1 MFYDSPV
8 TSSVPH
14 TPTLLVHGGAWAI
27 PADAARAHQS
37 GVRNALEA
45 GYALLSR
52 GASALDAVEAAVTVL
67 EDDPTFDA
75 GRGSFLTSDGR
86 VQLDALLMDGG
97 RMKAGGVACVERL
110 RNPIQAARLVL
121 EQSAHVYF
129 VGSGAENFAR
139 AHGMALIDN
148 AELVLDR
155 ERERL
160 AHAKLREAAGLGDD
174 TFSGKDFPLHP
185 VLHDDKSP
193 ETAVH
198 HAIADRSSSAES
210 QLALAEGASGTKDS
224 ATGSSVS
231 GHDLTA
237 CGKMQIVEQEA
248 SGHDFSRADT
258 IENNIDG
265 ALAPEG
271 KTFSISQ
278 DSHDTVG
285 AVALDSRGNLAA
297 ATSTGGTLN
306 KTPGRVGDS
315 SLIGCGCYADNL
327 SAAVSLT
334 GWGEP
339 IMKLVLGK
347 WATDRVAAGTAPE
360 IAAREAISYLF
371 NRLGGHG
378 GIILLGPDGRFG
390 LAHNTPAMA
399 WGLATPK
406 GLQTGLT
413 V

>member
-1 MFYDSPV
+1 MFYDILLTPSTIHV
-8 TSSVPH
+8 
-14 TPTLLVHGGAWAI
+14 PTLLVHGGAWAI
-27 PADAARAHQS
+27 PAEVAAAHQA

-45 GYALLSR
+45 GYGVLTL
-52 GASALDAVEAAVTVL
+52 GGSALDAVQAAVTVL

-97 RMKAGGVACVERL
+97 RMKAGGVACVEHL

-121 EQSAHVYF
+121 EKSPHVYF
-129 VGSGAENFAR
+129 VGCGAEQFAHS
-139 AHGMALIDN
+139 HGMKLIDN

-160 AHAKLREAAGLGDD
+160 AHAQAREAAGFVDD
-174 TFSGKDFPLHP
+174 SFSG
-185 VLHDDKSP
+185 
-193 ETAVH
+193 
-198 HAIADRSSSAES
+198 
-210 QLALAEGASGTKDS
+210 
-224 ATGSSVS
+224 
-231 GHDLTA
+231 
-237 CGKMQIVEQEA
+237 
-248 SGHDFSRADT
+248 
-258 IENNIDG
+258 
-265 ALAPEG
+265 
-271 KTFSISQ
+271 Q

-285 AVALDSRGNLAA
+285 AVALDAHGNLAA

-347 WATDRVAAGTAPE
+347 WATDRVAGGMAPE
-360 IAAREAISYLF
+360 MAAREAIAYLYS
-371 NRLGGHG
+371 RLGGHG

-399 WGLATPK
+399 WGLANET
-406 GLQTGLT
+406 GFQTGLT

>member
-1 MFYDSPV
+1 MTKAATHD
-8 TSSVPH
+8 
-14 TPTLLVHGGAWAI
+14 PTLLVHGGAWAI
-27 PADAARAHQS
+27 PADAEQAHAE
-37 GVRNALEA
+37 GVRRALEMGHRILA
-45 GYALLSR
+45 QG
-52 GASALDAVEAAVTVL
+52 GSALDAVEAAVTVM

-121 EQSAHVYF
+121 EQSPHVYF
-129 VGSGAENFAR
+129 VGAGAEEFAQ
-139 AHGMALIDN
+139 AHGMQLLEN
-148 AELVLDR
+148 SELVL
-155 ERERL
+155 ERERTRL
-160 AHAKLREAAGLGDD
+160 TEAKARAAAGLADA
-174 TFSGKDFPLHP
+174 TFSGME
-185 VLHDDKSP
+185 DDKGP
-193 ETAVH
+193 ETAVGQGPEIQGTREQGNEGTRKQGPEDGN
-198 HAIADRSSSAES
+198 ASS
-210 QLALAEGASGTKDS
+210 DDP
-224 ATGSSVS
+224 TGW
-231 GHDLTA
+231 
-237 CGKMQIVEQEA
+237 
-248 SGHDFSRADT
+248 
-258 IENNIDG
+258 
-265 ALAPEG
+265 
-271 KTFSISQ
+271 
-278 DSHDTVG
+278 SHDTVG
-285 AVALDSRGNLAA
+285 AVALDGHGNLAA

-327 SAAVSLT
+327 AAAVSLT

-360 IAAREAISYLF
+360 IAAREAMSYLY

-399 WGLATPK
+399 WGVATPG
-406 GLQTGLT
+406 GLQVGLKCSD
-413 V
+413 